1 MSFIQQN
8 FLTQVRPKPSPYKKR
23 LRELGIS
30 IGAVANYVG
39 LTYPYVMNQINGV
52 YPMTEQTEAKI
63 KMLIDL
69 IKQEKNNKENEVQ

>member
-1 MSFIQQN
+1 MSFIQHD
-8 FLTQVRPKPSPYKKR
+8 FLTQIRPKPSPYKKR
-23 LRELGIS
+23 LRELDIS

-63 KMLIDL
+63 KLLIDL
-69 IKQEKNNKENEVQ
+69 IEQEKNCKENQLK